1 MGLPVL
7 QVALLDNGVAL
18 LIVHVR
24 LAMHLALPARLVPQ
38 FVLPVMA
45 QLSWMELLALLV
57 VHQGN
62 GVAPLIVPAK
72 AALPPVQHVQQVQA
86 PALAVMEP
94 LFLTGHPAW

>member
-18 LIVHVR
+18 LIEHVR
-24 LAMHLALPARLVPQ
+24 LAMHLVLPARLVPQ

-45 QLSWMELLALLV
+45 QLSWMELLALLI

-62 GVAPLIVPAK
+62 GVVLLIVHVSL
-72 AALPPVQHVQQVQA
+72 ALHLVLLVRLA
-86 PALAVMEP
+86 PQLV
-94 LFLTGHPAW
+94 